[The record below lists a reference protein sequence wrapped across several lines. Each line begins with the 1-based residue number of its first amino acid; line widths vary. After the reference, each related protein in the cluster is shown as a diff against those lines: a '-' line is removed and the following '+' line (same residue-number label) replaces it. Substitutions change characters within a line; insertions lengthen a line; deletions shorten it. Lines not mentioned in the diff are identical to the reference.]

1 MLFYQQDTVTFCNE
15 KVQKQLGGSDCGL
28 MALAFATD
36 LLPWFRSSNTEVQL
50 TRDAPTLC

>member
-1 MLFYQQDTVTFCNE
+1 MLFYQLDTVTFCNE